1 MYCNDLNNTYAYEC
15 ERRKDEMR
23 DAAQSNLAREFRG
36 NSKSSSFR
44 WVAGL
49 SMLALLLAIFKIF

>member
-1 MYCNDLNNTYAYEC
+1 MFSNNLNGAYEYES

-23 DAAQSNLAREFRG
+23 DAAQSNLACEFRG
-36 NSKSSSFR
+36 NIKSSSSR